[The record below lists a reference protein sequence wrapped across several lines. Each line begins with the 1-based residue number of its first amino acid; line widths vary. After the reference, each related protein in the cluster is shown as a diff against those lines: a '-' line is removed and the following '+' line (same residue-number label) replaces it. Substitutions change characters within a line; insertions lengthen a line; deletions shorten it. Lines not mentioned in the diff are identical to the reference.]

1 MARRSGEKVAAGWN
15 PRMGGLV
22 VCVFFVLGVM
32 TGFSTTGREITLRT
46 VITLS
51 SYRDEVLQSLE
62 PERVQAAKF
71 SAVLVEWARYA
82 GILRRVRRGDGDDSA
97 GDMREGAIAIVE
109 RRDGFYELFNGGELR
124 GPVSAAK
131 HDDLP
136 ILSGEAVETA
146 RGTQLVDYTAVLVR
160 AEAWLSDL
168 ISEMRVADDAT
179 ASLFLERART
189 EVVID
194 LDQAPAELRRAIQV
208 RKQWQGRESLI
219 AAVDMTTP
227 GQAVVRLH
235 GIDGAPA
242 HRKGV
247 IRKTSSPA
255 TTPGLV
261 ASAEGSKAR

>member
-1 MARRSGEKVAAGWN
+1 
-15 PRMGGLV
+15 MGGLV

-46 VITLS
+46 VNTLS
-51 SYRDEVLQSLE
+51 SYRDAILQSLE
-62 PERVQAAKF
+62 PQRTQAAKF
-71 SAVLVEWARYA
+71 TAVLVEWAGA
-82 GILRRVRRGDGDDSA
+82 HRGDDDASA

-146 RGTQLVDYTAVLVR
+146 RGTQLVDYTAVVVR

-168 ISEMRVADDAT
+168 ISEMRVEDDAT

-194 LDQAPAELRRAIQV
+194 LDRAGVELQRAIQV
-208 RKQWQGRESLI
+208 RRQWQGRESLI
-219 AAVDMTTP
+219 AAVDLTTP
-227 GQAVVRLH
+227 GQAIVRLH
-235 GIDGAPA
+235 GIDSAPA
-242 HRKGV
+242 HRKGG
-247 IRKTSSPA
+247 IRKVSSPA
-255 TTPGLV
+255 AASGLV
-261 ASAEGSKAR
+261 ATAEGSVAR

>member
-1 MARRSGEKVAAGWN
+1 MAAGWN

-32 TGFSTTGREITLRT
+32 TGFSATGREITLRT
-46 VITLS
+46 VNTLS
-51 SYRDEVLQSLE
+51 SYRDEIVRTLE
-62 PERVQAAKF
+62 PERVQAAKY
-71 SAVLVEWARYA
+71 SAVLVEWAGDV
-82 GILRRVRRGDGDDSA
+82 GIIRRAHRSDGDGSA

-168 ISEMRVADDAT
+168 ISEMRIADDAT

-194 LDQAPAELRRAIQV
+194 LDQAGPELQRAIQV
-208 RKQWQGRESLI
+208 RRQWQGRESLI
-219 AAVDMTTP
+219 AAVDLTTP

-242 HRKGV
+242 QRKGG
-247 IRKTSSPA
+247 IRKVSSSQSA
-255 TTPGLV
+255 TGL
-261 ASAEGSKAR
+261 ATSAEGSVAR